1 MKDIFVSLLNMSLAP
16 SLLIA
21 AAALVRLFKEVPKKA
36 RCVLWGFAALRLI
49 FPFSVESIFSLLPK
63 KEVTAEILET
73 VPVIKTV
80 IPNTPENVTFTD
92 QTVPPSAESLPFSDI
107 LGIISA
113 VWLAGVIFM
122 LLYMTVS
129 LVRVH
134 ISVREAVKRDNFYL
148 CDRISGAFVLG
159 IFRPRIYIPSALED
173 KKEYIIAHEL
183 AHIRRLDH
191 IWKPI
196 SFLLLSVHWFN
207 PLCWLGCILFC
218 RDIELACD
226 EMAIKNYDLKHKKA
240 YSEALLEANIRSGYP
255 ISFGGS
261 GIRERVKN
269 VFNYKKTTIWA
280 TATSAVLCGVIAVC
294 FLTDPVSS
302 ENNTVNNI
310 EETNNISGENTSQF
324 IPEPA
329 ETTTEAALTEETEA
343 EEEADTTVSTAETTE
358 IGSGLL
364 TPEEIEDLDEEVKA
378 RLGYVADAE
387 GNILAYVPEVIMD
400 NMEIPQTDVK
410 PEDTDI
416 ILESLLEIKAVA
428 DTIVGEAGYRA
439 FNTKHG
445 LTVITSYSGKY
456 VMFYLP
462 AEKGTEA
469 YALQDGTV
477 LEADYNPGLGY
488 SVTVENSNG
497 SRILYSHLDGFAVE
511 AGDTVVKGQ
520 LVGYAGSTGKASYSQ
535 IRYAL
540 E

>member
-1 MKDIFVSLLNMSLAP
+1 MKDLFVSLLNMSLAP

-21 AAALVRLFKEVPKKA
+21 VTALLRLFKGVPKNA
-36 RCVLWGFAALRLI
+36 RCVLWGFVALRLI

-63 KEVTAEILET
+63 KEVTTEIIET
-73 VPVIKTV
+73 VPVINTV
-80 IPNTPENVTFTD
+80 ISNAPENVRFTD
-92 QTVPPSAESLPFSDI
+92 RTVPSSAGSLPFSDI

-113 VWLAGVIFM
+113 VWLVGVIFM

-134 ISVREAVKRDNFYL
+134 ISVREAVKREDYFL
-148 CDRISGAFVLG
+148 CDRITGAFVLG
-159 IFRPRIYIPSALED
+159 ILRPRIYSPSALED
-173 KKEYIIAHEL
+173 KKEYIIAHER
-183 AHIRRLDH
+183 AHIKRLDH

-196 SFLLLSVHWFN
+196 SFLLLSVYWFN

-240 YSEALLEANIRSGYP
+240 YSETLLEANVRSGYP

-261 GIRERVKN
+261 GIKERVKN
-269 VFNYKKTTIWA
+269 VLNYKKTTIWA
-280 TATSAVLCGVIAVC
+280 AAASAVLCAVIAVC

-302 ENNTVNNI
+302 ENNPVNNI
-310 EETNNISGENTSQF
+310 EETNNISRENTSQF
-324 IPEPA
+324 IPERS
-329 ETTTEAALTEETEA
+329 ETTTEAALTEETLA
-343 EEEADTTVSTAETTE
+343 SVEADTAVSTAETPE

-364 TPEEIEDLDEEVKA
+364 TPEEIEDLDEESQA
-378 RLGYVADAE
+378 RLGYIADAE
-387 GNILAYVPEVIMD
+387 GNILGYVPEVVTEKV
-400 NMEIPQTDVK
+400 EIPQTDVK
-410 PEDTDI
+410 PEDIDI

-428 DTIVGEAGYRA
+428 DEAGYRS
-439 FNTKHG
+439 FQTKHG
-445 LTVITSYSGKY
+445 LTVITSHSGKF

-477 LEADYNPGLGY
+477 LEADISGGLGY
-488 SVTVENSNG
+488 SVTVESSDG
-497 SRILYSHLDGFAVE
+497 SRISYNHLDGFAVE

-520 LVGYAGSTGKASYSQ
+520 LVGYAGSTGMASYSQ
-535 IRYAL
+535 IGYTL

>member
-21 AAALVRLFKEVPKKA
+21 AAVLVRLFKGVPKKA

-49 FPFSVESIFSLLPK
+49 FPFSVESIFSLLPQ

-73 VPVIKTV
+73 VPVINTV
-80 IPNTPENVTFTD
+80 ISNAPENITFTD
-92 QTVPPSAESLPFSDI
+92 RTVPLSSESLPFSDI

-113 VWLAGVIFM
+113 VWLAGAIFM

-196 SFLLLSVHWFN
+196 SFLLLSVYWFN

-240 YSEALLEANIRSGYP
+240 YSETLLEANIRSGYP

-280 TATSAVLCGVIAVC
+280 AAASAVLCGVIAVC

-302 ENNTVNNI
+302 ENNPVNNI

-324 IPEPA
+324 IPEPV
-329 ETTTEAALTEETEA
+329 ETATEAALTEETEA
-343 EEEADTTVSTAETTE
+343 AEEADTIVSTAETPE

-387 GNILAYVPEVIMD
+387 GNILAYVPEVITD

-428 DTIVGEAGYRA
+428 DEAGYKE
-439 FNTKHG
+439 FQTKHG
-445 LTVITSYSGKY
+445 LTVVTSPSGKY

-469 YALQDGTV
+469 YALQDGIV
-477 LEADYNPGLGY
+477 LEADYSPGLGY
-488 SVTVENSNG
+488 SVTVESGDG
-497 SRILYSHLDGFAVE
+497 SHILYSHLDGFAVE

-520 LVGYAGSTGKASYSQ
+520 LVGYAGSTGMASYSQ

>member
-1 MKDIFVSLLNMSLAP
+1 MKGIFISLLNMSLVS

-21 AAALVRLFKEVPKKA
+21 AIIIVRLFKGVPKKA
-36 RCVLWGFAALRLI
+36 RCILWGFAALRLI
-49 FPFSVESIFSLLPK
+49 FPFSLESVFSLMPQK
-63 KEVTAEILET
+63 KLTADILET
-73 VPVIKTV
+73 VPVINTV
-80 IPNTPENVTFTD
+80 IPDAPEKVTFTD
-92 QTVPPSAESLPFSDI
+92 LTVPSSAESFDI

-134 ISVREAVKRDNFYL
+134 ISVREAVKRENYFL
-148 CDRISGAFVLG
+148 CDRITGAFVLG

-173 KKEYIIAHEL
+173 KKEYIIAHER
-183 AHIRRLDH
+183 AHIKRLDH

-196 SFLLLSVHWFN
+196 SFLLLSVYWFN
-207 PLCWLGCILFC
+207 PMCWLGCILFC

-226 EMAIKNYDLKHKKA
+226 ETAIKNYDIKHKKA
-240 YSEALLEANIRSGYP
+240 YTEALLEANIRSGYP

-280 TATSAVLCGVIAVC
+280 TAASAVLCGVIAVC

-302 ENNTVNNI
+302 ENNI
-310 EETNNISGENTSQF
+310 EETNNISAESTSQV
-324 IPEPA
+324 IPERL
-329 ETTTEAALTEETEA
+329 ETTTEAALTEKTSASEET
-343 EEEADTTVSTAETTE
+343 DTAVSNAETPE

-364 TPEEIEDLDEEVKA
+364 TPEEIEDLDEEVQA

-387 GNILAYVPEVIMD
+387 GNILAYVPEVVTEKA
-400 NMEIPQTDVK
+400 EIPQTDVK

-428 DTIVGEAGYRA
+428 DEAGYKA
-439 FNTKHG
+439 FQTKHG
-445 LTVITSYSGKY
+445 LTVITSYSGKF

-477 LEADYNPGLGY
+477 LEADYSYNLGY
-488 SVTVENSNG
+488 SVTVESSDGN
-497 SRILYSHLDGFAVE
+497 RISYNHLDGFTVE

-520 LVGYAGSTGKASYSQ
+520 VVGYAGSTGIASYSQ
-535 IRYAL
+535 IAYYL